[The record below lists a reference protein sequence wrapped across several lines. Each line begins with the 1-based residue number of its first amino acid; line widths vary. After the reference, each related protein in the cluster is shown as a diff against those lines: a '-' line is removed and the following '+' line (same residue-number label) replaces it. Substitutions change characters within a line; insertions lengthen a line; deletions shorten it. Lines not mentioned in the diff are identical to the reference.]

1 MLQIHDRSIV
11 YNGKNLQYKFL
22 NWKWHPPHGFF
33 PKIHPFWKGH
43 PSLWAAGR
51 QMLNQQNIWIVWYWS
66 SGHLDDSWM
75 IQPRYILYEHISL
88 ISKTN
93 CDIRIVLWWL
103 WWRTKWW
110 CSLTNSESVL
120 LLPRYYVKISLKASM
135 HWIANVFPGL
145 KLSCH
150 KSRGVSRLLL
160 PNMPKLNL
168 HRATT
173 ISAMECCQIQM
184 AIPTSPPRVGAV
196 GTQCIW
202 PPWRKLLFG
211 FD

>member
-1 MLQIHDRSIV
+1 
-11 YNGKNLQYKFL
+11 
-22 NWKWHPPHGFF
+22 
-33 PKIHPFWKGH
+33 
-43 PSLWAAGR
+43 
-51 QMLNQQNIWIVWYWS
+51 MLNQQNIWIVWYWS

-103 WWRTKWW
+103 WSRIKWW

-150 KSRGVSRLLL
+150 KSRGSVQTSVAKYAKTEFASSYNNLRNGVL
-160 PNMPKLNL
+160 PNSNG
-168 HRATT
+168 HTN
-173 ISAMECCQIQM
+173 I
-184 AIPTSPPRVGAV
+184 TSKSGRG
-196 GTQCIW
+196 GHKCIW
-202 PPWRKLLFG
+202 PPFVQKCYCQFVAFNTATNSHQCQIYQNIVVKPTAL
-211 FD
+211 